1 MALDGLTQGENT
13 WSPGL
18 ERNTVAF
25 LPWDVVRVED
35 FVVNRLIQREEDFYK
50 TEGQQAVQVS
60 ETQREPSGEMAR
72 A

>member
-1 MALDGLTQGENT
+1 MALDGLTQGEIT

-50 TEGQQAVQVS
+50 TEGQQAV
-60 ETQREPSGEMAR
+60 
-72 A
+72 